1 MAKRKYTKPEIS
13 KEQLEYALYE
23 ANLSLQKTNAA
34 LKEEEEARNTLL
46 SNLSHDLRSPVM
58 ALVSAVGYLRSE
70 AFADTPEYLQTIDLM
85 ERRLKTLQT
94 MIDDLF
100 LLTKV
105 ECPTIP
111 LITEE
116 INIGFFLEEFF
127 YSCQADRKYADRHLL
142 LELPDPFPYLVQID
156 PEKFLRVLDNLF
168 TNALQ
173 YSQEGAI
180 IALGSSFHSL
190 SPDHGVIEISV
201 RDTGIGIDPEHIPLI
216 FNRSFRVSTSRTPGK
231 GGSGLGLAIAKG
243 IMERHGGTIH
253 CESQLGKGSCFQIT
267 LPGKPLQE

>member
-1 MAKRKYTKPEIS
+1 MTKRKYTKPEIS

-23 ANLSLQKTNAA
+23 ANLSLQKTNET
-34 LKEEEEARNTLL
+34 LREEEEARNTLL

-70 AFADTPEYLQTIDLM
+70 AFSDAPEYHQTIDLM
-85 ERRLKTLQT
+85 ERRLKTIQT

-100 LLTKV
+100 LLTKI

-111 LITEE
+111 FITEE

-142 LELPDPFPYLVQID
+142 LDLPEPFPYLVQID
-156 PEKFLRVLDNLF
+156 AEKFLRVLDNLF

-173 YSQEGAI
+173 YSEEGAT
-180 IALGSSFHSL
+180 IALDASFQSI
-190 SPDHGVIEISV
+190 SPDQSIVKINV
-201 RDTGIGIDPEHIPLI
+201 RDTGIGIEPEHIPLI
-216 FNRSFRVSTSRTPGK
+216 FNRSFRVSSSRTPGQ
-231 GGSGLGLAIAKG
+231 GGSGLGLAIVKG
-243 IMERHGGTIH
+243 IVERHGGSIH
-253 CESQLGKGSCFQIT
+253 CESQPGKGSCFQIT
-267 LPGKPLQE
+267 LPCKPLQE